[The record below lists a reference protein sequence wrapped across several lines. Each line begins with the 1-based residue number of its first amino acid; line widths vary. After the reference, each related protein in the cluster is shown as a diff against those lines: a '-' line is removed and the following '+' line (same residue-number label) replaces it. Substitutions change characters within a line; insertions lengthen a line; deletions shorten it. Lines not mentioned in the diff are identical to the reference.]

1 MNQSCVAN
9 APLRRCQPYPVD
21 MARSHFT
28 LAALSTAA
36 VPGAD
41 IVSTRPIGA
50 PQGSRFDSAV
60 VTQRD
65 RSELIVRVPTSQ
77 EAETEQS
84 GDLVALNALTA
95 GFRARLPFEVPQ
107 VRGQTPV
114 ANTRAIVYGYIP
126 GSPVSLAEL
135 DAADPVTDEIGRAIA
150 SIHSLPTSVVTDSG
164 LPVQTSSDAAT
175 AARIIKDRAAATGE
189 VPTELLAR
197 WSTALEDSAL
207 WQFQPTVVQGS
218 LTPES
223 FLVAGDR
230 VTGVLGWSQLHVGD
244 PAVDLFWLSSA
255 PSEQLATRV
264 FGAYNLARSTPVDRQ
279 LRKRARLYAELE
291 IAKWLLHGT
300 EQRDDTIVS
309 DAHTMLAGLSVSVE
323 SDMLN
328 PLSTDTGQIMAVE
341 EVEEMLRRTPR
352 GNPTNGRDQVN
363 VSGISE
369 D

>member
-1 MNQSCVAN
+1 
-9 APLRRCQPYPVD
+9 

-41 IVSTRPIGA
+41 VVATRPMTTGT
-50 PQGSRFDSAV
+50 GGRYDSAV
-60 VTQRD
+60 VTLRD

-77 EAETEQS
+77 DAETEQS
-84 GDLVALNALTA
+84 RDLVALNALTT
-95 GFRARLPFEVPQ
+95 GFRGRLPFSVPDIE
-107 VRGQTPV
+107 GQTPV

-126 GSPVSLAEL
+126 GTPAVLAEL
-135 DAADPVTDEIGRAIA
+135 DAADPVAESIGRAIA
-150 SIHSLPTSVVTDSG
+150 SIHSLPTSLVTDAG
-164 LPVQTSSDAAT
+164 LPVQTAADS
-175 AARIIKDRAAATGE
+175 ARLARIIKDRAAATGA
-189 VPTELLAR
+189 VPSELLAR

-207 WQFQPTVVQGS
+207 WQFQPTVVHGS
-218 LTPES
+218 LSPES
-223 FLVAGDR
+223 FLIAADS
-230 VTGVLGWSQLHVGD
+230 VTGILGWSQLQVGD
-244 PAVDLFWLSSA
+244 PAADLFWLSSA
-255 PSEQLATRV
+255 PSELLATRV
-264 FGAYNLARSTPVDRQ
+264 FGAYNLGRSTPVDRQ

-300 EQRDDTIVS
+300 EKHDDTIVS
-309 DAHTMLAGLSVSVE
+309 DAKTMLAGLSVSVE

-352 GNPTNGRDQVN
+352 TDASSSRDGSR

>member
-1 MNQSCVAN
+1 
-9 APLRRCQPYPVD
+9 

-41 IVSTRPIGA
+41 IVSTRPIGT
-50 PQGSRFDSAV
+50 GTGGRYDSAV
-60 VTQRD
+60 VTLRD

-84 GDLVALNALTA
+84 RDLVGLTALTA
-95 GFRARLPFEVPQ
+95 GFRGRLPFSVPA
-107 VRGQTPV
+107 VAGQTPV
-114 ANTRAIVYGYIP
+114 ANTRAIVYDYIP
-126 GSPVSLAEL
+126 GSPAALAEL
-135 DAADPVTDEIGRAIA
+135 DAADPVTDSIGRAVA
-150 SIHSLPTSVVTDSG
+150 SIHSLPTSLVTDAG
-164 LPVQTSSDAAT
+164 LPVQTAADAARL
-175 AARIIKDRAAATGE
+175 ARIIKDRAASTGA
-189 VPTELLAR
+189 VPSDLLAR

-207 WQFQPTVVQGS
+207 WQFQPTVVNGS
-218 LTPES
+218 LSPES
-223 FLVAGDR
+223 FLVVEDV
-230 VTGVLGWSQLHVGD
+230 VTGIVGWSQLQVGD
-244 PAVDLFWLSSA
+244 PASDLFWLSSA

-264 FGAYNLARSTPVDRQ
+264 FGAYNLGRSTPADRQ

-300 EQRDDTIVS
+300 EKHDDTIVA
-309 DAHTMLAGLSVSVE
+309 DAKTMLAGLSVSVE

-352 GNPTNGRDQVN
+352 TESSSSRDHVN
-363 VSGISE
+363 VSGIS
-369 D
+369 DD

>member
-1 MNQSCVAN
+1 
-9 APLRRCQPYPVD
+9 

-41 IVSTRPIGA
+41 VVSTRPISTG
-50 PQGSRFDSAV
+50 QGGRYDSAV
-60 VTQRD
+60 VTLRD

-84 GDLVALNALTA
+84 LDLVALNALTA
-95 GFRARLPFEVPQ
+95 GFRGRLPFEVPH
-107 VRGQTPV
+107 VEGQTPV
-114 ANTRAIVYGYIP
+114 ANTRAVVYGYVP
-126 GSPVSLAEL
+126 GTPASLAHL
-135 DAADPVTDEIGRAIA
+135 DAADPVAEAIGRAIA

-164 LPVQTSSDAAT
+164 LPVQTSADAARD
-175 AARIIKDRAAATGE
+175 ARTIKDRAAATGA
-189 VPTELLAR
+189 VPSELLSR

-207 WQFQPTVVQGS
+207 WQFQPTVVHGS
-218 LTPES
+218 LSPES
-223 FLVAGDR
+223 FLVAGDV
-230 VTGVLGWSQLHVGD
+230 VTGVLGWSQLQVGD
-244 PAVDLFWLSSA
+244 PAADLFWLSSA
-255 PSEQLATRV
+255 PSEMVATRV
-264 FGAYNLARSTPVDRQ
+264 FGSYNLARSTPVDRQ

-291 IAKWLLHGT
+291 IAKWLLHGA
-300 EQRDDTIVS
+300 EKRDDTIMA
-309 DAHTMLAGLSVSVE
+309 DAKTMLAGLSVSVE

-352 GNPTNGRDQVN
+352 ADPTPARDHVN